1 MDFKKVIQRYLPG
14 QAQKV
19 HYLSPFDTRL
29 QLGKSQRR
37 RESKIFYQINLE
49 EGLNDYAIFKVLHYV
64 AKHTDT
70 ELTIGVYNAWQEGI
84 QKVETKVQEVIDEY
98 LNRYEF
104 VKNYRRSEQAENAL
118 LENQE
123 QDLRFTIKNITD
135 ELSLISLYADCWD
148 FCRDSADQYGGLGL
162 CDPSA
167 KWLYLGLYL

>member
-1 MDFKKVIQRYLPG
+1 M
-14 QAQKV
+14 
-19 HYLSPFDTRL
+19 
-29 QLGKSQRR
+29 
-37 RESKIFYQINLE
+37 
-49 EGLNDYAIFKVLHYV
+49 
-64 AKHTDT
+64 AKHPDT

-135 ELSLISLYADCWD
+135 ELSSIQGFVDT
-148 FCRDSADQYGGLGL
+148 R
-162 CDPSA
+162 
-167 KWLYLGLYL
+167 